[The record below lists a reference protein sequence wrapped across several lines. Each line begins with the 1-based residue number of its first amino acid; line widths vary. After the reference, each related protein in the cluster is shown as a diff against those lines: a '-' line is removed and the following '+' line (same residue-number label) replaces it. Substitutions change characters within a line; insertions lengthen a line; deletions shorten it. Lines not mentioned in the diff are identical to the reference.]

1 METKRYSSLADMQEA
16 AALLAGGELV
26 AVPTETVYGLCANG
40 LDGAAVEKIYT
51 VKGRPENK
59 PLSLMISGK
68 EAVETLCHDVPAGAC
83 ALMDAFWPG
92 PLTIIL
98 PAREHIP
105 SVVLSGGSTVG
116 LRCPDHPLTLELLR
130 QCGLPLAGPSAN
142 PSGAPAPT
150 DASGVLAYF
159 DGRIAAVIDGG
170 ACQEGEPSTI
180 LDMSSRPYRIL
191 RQGALCSDKLAEVL
205 RRGLKVIG
213 FTGGTGCGKTTALNV
228 LREKGALVLDC
239 DEVYHE
245 LTLSSAPLREALEG
259 RFGAVYEDGV
269 LNRKKLGAV
278 VFKDPQALQDLNAI
292 THHMVVEECERR
304 LCDFALQGGELAAID
319 AIGLF
324 ESGLDT
330 HCMTTVA
337 ITAPEEQRMARI
349 MKRDGIS
356 EEYARSRIAAQH
368 EEQWFTD
375 RCAHVLRNDG
385 TLEEYENRARSLFG
399 QILS

>member
-1 METKRYSSLADMQEA
+1 METRLYSAMNEMSEA
-16 AALLAGGELV
+16 AALIREGGLV

-40 LDGAAVEKIYT
+40 LNASAVEEIYA

-68 EAVETLCHDVPAGAC
+68 EAVEGLCHDVPASAY

-92 PLTIIL
+92 PLTVIL
-98 PAREHIP
+98 PAKEHIP
-105 SVVLSGGSTVG
+105 SVVLAGGRTVG
-116 LRCPDHPLTLELLR
+116 LCCPDHPLTLELLR
-130 QCGLPLAGPSAN
+130 QCALPLAGPSAN
-142 PSGAPAPT
+142 PSGEAAPVSAQE
-150 DASGVLAYF
+150 VLAYF
-159 DGRIAAVIDGG
+159 EGKIPAVIDGG

-180 LDMSSRPYRIL
+180 LDMSARPYKIL
-191 RQGALCSDKLAEVL
+191 RQGALSADKIAEAL
-205 RRGLKVIG
+205 RGELKVIG

-245 LTLSSAPLREALEG
+245 LTVSSAELRAQLEA

-278 VFKDPQALQDLNAI
+278 VFNDPEALADLNAI

-304 LCDFALQGGELAAID
+304 LCAFAMEGGELAAID
-319 AIGLF
+319 AIGLI
-324 ESGLDT
+324 ESGLAE

-337 ITAPEEQRMARI
+337 ITAPEEQRMRRI
-349 MKRDGIS
+349 MARDNIS
-356 EEYARSRIAAQH
+356 EDYARSRIAAQH
-368 EEQWFTD
+368 EEAWFVE
-375 RCAHVLRNDG
+375 RCDHELKNDS
-385 TLEEYENRARSLFG
+385 TLEVYEQRARELFDA
-399 QILS
+399 ILK